1 MWNLLVILF
10 IYWAFLLDSLPLQLE
25 IGASLL
31 WVQLPGQL
39 KLPCVS
45 EWGAMEVKANL
56 VNKFKTNPCY
66 SYLFMQCF
74 SCLDKDNQAKF

>member
-1 MWNLLVILF
+1 MSSLVFDMWNLLVILF

-45 EWGAMEVKANL
+45 EWGANL
-56 VNKFKTNPCY
+56 PSDVCPG
-66 SYLFMQCF
+66 L
-74 SCLDKDNQAKF
+74 